1 MIQSENSCAFFSKN
15 NYFSHDVEFL
25 VLTAVC
31 RLHCQRHDTVEVLFV
46 FNTTDTAE
54 VLFVFNT
61 TDTVEVLFV
70 FNTTDTVEVLFVF
83 NTTDTAELLFVL

>member
-31 RLHCQRHDTVEVLFV
+31 RLHCQRHDTV
-46 FNTTDTAE
+46 
-54 VLFVFNT
+54 
-61 TDTVEVLFV
+61 DTVEVLFV
-70 FNTTDTVEVLFVF
+70 FNT
-83 NTTDTAELLFVL
+83 NDTAEVMFVL